1 MADQVY
7 QLNGKVREINSKLG
21 IHSSEFSSDIQTN
34 KRLRCFNSRIPKKKK
49 KPPPKKK
56 NGEEFKKKGEEL
68 QLQTLKTRHP
78 PRRAAI

>member
-49 KPPPKKK
+49 PPPKK

>member
-49 KPPPKKK
+49 

>member
-34 KRLRCFNSRIPKKKK
+34 KRLRCFNSRIPTK
-49 KPPPKKK
+49 
-56 NGEEFKKKGEEL
+56 KKKGEEL

>member
-34 KRLRCFNSRIPKKKK
+34 KRLRCFNSRIPQKKKK
-49 KPPPKKK
+49 TERSLKKRERSYNYK
-56 NGEEFKKKGEEL
+56 L
-68 QLQTLKTRHP
+68 
-78 PRRAAI
+78 

>member
-49 KPPPKKK
+49 K